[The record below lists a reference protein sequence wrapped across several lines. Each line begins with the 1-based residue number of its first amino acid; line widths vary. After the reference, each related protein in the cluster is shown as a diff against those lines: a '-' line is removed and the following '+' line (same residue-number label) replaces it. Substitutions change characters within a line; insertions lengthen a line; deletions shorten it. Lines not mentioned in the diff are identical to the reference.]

1 MNNRTYIIA
10 EAGVN
15 HNGKLDLALRL
26 CDAAK
31 ECGVD
36 AIKFQTWQTELIV
49 TKNTDMAKYQKD
61 NIGVEES
68 QFNMLKKLE
77 LSYPDFTTIKSYCD
91 NIGIQF
97 LSTADEIQSLDFL
110 CSLGIPLIK
119 LGSGDITNIP
129 YLRYV
134 AKKKLPIILS
144 TGMSS
149 LKDVLVA
156 YETLSE
162 AGAEDIS
169 VLHCTTNYPCP
180 MDEVNLR
187 AMITIKDVLQCK
199 VGYSDHTM
207 GIEVPIAAVAMG
219 ANIIEK
225 HFTLNQNMEGPDHK
239 ASLNPFQLKEMVNA
253 IRNIEKALGDGI
265 KRPNQ
270 SELKI
275 SEVVLKKIVA
285 NCPIRKGEY
294 LTDKNLTV
302 KRASEG
308 ISATL
313 WDTIIGSKALYD
325 FTTDEPIKIK

>member
-134 AKKKLPIILS
+134 AKRNFLL
-144 TGMSS
+144 
-149 LKDVLVA
+149 
-156 YETLSE
+156 Y
-162 AGAEDIS
+162 
-169 VLHCTTNYPCP
+169 YPQGC
-180 MDEVNLR
+180 L
-187 AMITIKDVLQCK
+187 A
-199 VGYSDHTM
+199 
-207 GIEVPIAAVAMG
+207 
-219 ANIIEK
+219 
-225 HFTLNQNMEGPDHK
+225 
-239 ASLNPFQLKEMVNA
+239 
-253 IRNIEKALGDGI
+253 
-265 KRPNQ
+265 
-270 SELKI
+270 
-275 SEVVLKKIVA
+275 
-285 NCPIRKGEY
+285 
-294 LTDKNLTV
+294 
-302 KRASEG
+302 
-308 ISATL
+308 
-313 WDTIIGSKALYD
+313 
-325 FTTDEPIKIK
+325 